1 MEKANVSGLR
11 IRQVRE
17 KLGWDQT
24 ELAAALS
31 VDFAINLDQSD
42 ISEIER
48 QKRGLK
54 DFELDA
60 MARLLKVS
68 PTWLLRGEDTEELS
82 HGR

>member
-1 MEKANVSGLR
+1 MKPANVSGLR

-17 KLGWDQT
+17 KLGWGQT

-60 MARLLKVS
+60 IAQLLKVS
-68 PTWLLRGEDTEELS
+68 PTWLLRGEEAEELS
-82 HGR
+82 YD